1 MHHLPTHLTKESG
14 NLPGVSGDSSNFLH
28 LPIIC
33 IAMLGDLMERTS
45 LAEALDK
52 LNSDVAAQ
60 HAAGLDAL
68 KTWLQVLRI
77 RDLKVGMGQ
86 TPT

>member
-1 MHHLPTHLTKESG
+1 
-14 NLPGVSGDSSNFLH
+14 
-28 LPIIC
+28 
-33 IAMLGDLMERTS
+33 MERTS

-68 KTWLQVLRI
+68 KTWLQGSGGCSGITGRILR
-77 RDLKVGMGQ
+77 LKWGMGQ
-86 TPT
+86 YLLIPFLVG

>member
-1 MHHLPTHLTKESG
+1 MQKKFVKFLEC
-14 NLPGVSGDSSNFLH
+14 LH
-28 LPIIC
+28 LVRPLS

-60 HAAGLDAL
+60 NAAGLDAL
-68 KTWLQVLRI
+68 KSWLQVGPRQL
-77 RDLKVGMGQ
+77 LWLPPK
-86 TPT
+86 

>member
-1 MHHLPTHLTKESG
+1 
-14 NLPGVSGDSSNFLH
+14 
-28 LPIIC
+28 
-33 IAMLGDLMERTS
+33 MLGDLMERTS

-68 KTWLQVLRI
+68 KTWLQVLGILESSGIIGGILR
-77 RDLKVGMGQ
+77 LKWVWVIMGQ
-86 TPT
+86 NPVISAVDQR